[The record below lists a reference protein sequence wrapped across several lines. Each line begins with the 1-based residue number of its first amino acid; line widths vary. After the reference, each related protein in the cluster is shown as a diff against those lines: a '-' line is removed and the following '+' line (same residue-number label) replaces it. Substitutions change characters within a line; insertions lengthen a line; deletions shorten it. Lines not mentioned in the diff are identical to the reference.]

1 MLDLSQEQGT
11 SQLSCPELEISH
23 SIRKQKMRQEIKG
36 GGPEGVTSVRAHH
49 KPIENIRHDN
59 G

>member
-11 SQLSCPELEISH
+11 SQLACPELEISH
-23 SIRKQKMRQEIKG
+23 SIRKQKLRQEIED
-36 GGPEGVTSVRAHH
+36 GGPEGAHH